1 MELEKMQDKYP
12 KAFQIFYKWWLTIS
26 SYKDRDLY
34 DFFDSVGIQM
44 SLLPCS
50 EMKLASVVRY
60 NKQQLI
66 GETTYDFLQQWYGV
80 WTTTRIEAEEAG
92 FEKCFSILEKQ
103 LEIT

>member
-1 MELEKMQDKYP
+1 MKLEKIKELYP
-12 KAFQIFYKWWLTIS
+12 KGFQIFYKWWQNIP

-50 EMKLASVVRY
+50 EMKIASVVRY

-66 GETTYDFLQQWYGV
+66 GETNYDFLQQWYGV
-80 WTTTRIEAEEAG
+80 WAIDRTEAEEAG
-92 FEKCFSILEKQ
+92 FEKCFEILERELQ
-103 LEIT
+103 